1 MLEKI
6 TSEYAKFPDS
16 LIEGIY
22 FFPISKESDS
32 TIEVILSCF
41 NLKKEN
47 KNEIIKLIFTKIELI
62 KFNQFNDDPSLFLD
76 EIYIDYKND
85 LITFDFFPI
94 DHFDYLEENP
104 NSNFIIK
111 CRKISYEVLKK
122 I

>member
-16 LIEGIY
+16 LIEGIC
-22 FFPISKESDS
+22 FFPISKKSDS
-32 TIEVILSCF
+32 TIEVTLSCY

-47 KNEIIKLIFTKIELI
+47 KKETIKLIFTKIELV
-62 KFNQFNDDPSLFLD
+62 KFNQLNDNPSLFLD
-76 EIYIDYKND
+76 EIYIDGRND

-111 CRKISYEVLKK
+111 CRKVEFEVLK
-122 I
+122 